1 MIFVAEVVWSPLQ
14 WGQLTLAAVF
24 LAGGGIFSLIGGFGI
39 CRFSEFY
46 SRLHAAG
53 ITDTMGAGLVLLGLM
68 VLSGFSLVTF
78 KLAVIGFFLMV
89 ASPSSCHALANAAL
103 SSGVDPEI
111 DGEHTHSPSKEEIA
125 KRRTNVGGEGE
136 APA

>member
-1 MIFVAEVVWSPLQ
+1 MSPVAEVVFQPIQ
-14 WGQLTLAAVF
+14 YAQLVFATIF
-24 LAGGGIFSLIGGFGI
+24 LAGGAIFSLIGGFGI

-53 ITDTMGAGLVLLGLM
+53 ITDTMGAGLVLLGLI
-68 VLSGFSLVTF
+68 VLSGLSLVTF

-103 SSGVDPEI
+103 ASGVEPEM
-111 DGEHTHSPSKEEIA
+111 DVEHEYSPSKEEMASRKI
-125 KRRTNVGGEGE
+125 NVGGIPEE
-136 APA
+136 KS